1 MCDDAK
7 CDKKKTI
14 MKHHAIMKKIH
25 FRTFKI
31 EDMISGNTTCFDQF
45 TLY

>member
-14 MKHHAIMKKIH
+14 MKHHS
-25 FRTFKI
+25 RDYEENTFPDI
-31 EDMISGNTTCFDQF
+31 
-45 TLY
+45 